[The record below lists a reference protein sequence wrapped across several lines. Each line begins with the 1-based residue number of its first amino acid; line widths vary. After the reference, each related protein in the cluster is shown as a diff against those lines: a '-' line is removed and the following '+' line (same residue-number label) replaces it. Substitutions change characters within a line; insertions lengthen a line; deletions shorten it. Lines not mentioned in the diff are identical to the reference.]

1 MQKIIFT
8 QLSIPDIRNLVRE
21 ELESFFTQKEAK
33 EENILPDSQPE
44 YLTKKEAAELLKCSI
59 ATIDN
64 YRRSG
69 KINRYNH
76 LGHIVRFK
84 RSELLAAIEGKAGN
98 KKRESKRSSLNIEN
112 ITTQRYEQ
120 FQ

>member
-1 MQKIIFT
+1 MKELILTSISKDDLETLIIDCVNVC
-8 QLSIPDIRNLVRE
+8 LKHHEPE
-21 ELESFFTQKEAK
+21 ET
-33 EENILPDSQPE
+33 NQPEQQSE

-69 KINRYNH
+69 KLKRYNH

-84 RSELLAAIEGKAGN
+84 RSEVLAAIEGKGN
-98 KKRESKRSSLNIEN
+98 KKSK
-112 ITTQRYEQ
+112 
-120 FQ
+120 

>member
-1 MQKIIFT
+1 MQNLVFT
-8 QLSIPDIRNLVRE
+8 QLSIPEVRNLLRE
-21 ELESFFTQKEAK
+21 ELESFFTQKEA
-33 EENILPDSQPE
+33 ERENQQPEPLPE

-69 KINRYNH
+69 KLKRYNH

-84 RSELLAAIEGKAGN
+84 RSELMEAMEGKN
-98 KKRESKRSSLNIEN
+98 
-112 ITTQRYEQ
+112 
-120 FQ
+120 